1 LDPSSTRCENPLK
14 YARTS
19 ADKYVVRAI
28 RSKDAR
34 VFEDERGYT
43 LPEILTAV
51 SIMSIILAI
60 GIIVLLALLER
71 WRVEAAADQFA
82 ADLRLAHTRATEQL
96 TDWRVVFMHDG
107 TPLSRCSSA
116 DYCMVKLDVP
126 YGAGDP
132 TPGLAD
138 DTPLVHREL
147 PDWTKIK
154 EVTFDPDCSHGD
166 RNAVVPPSYC
176 GSGAAQNG
184 ATRTLEFNSN
194 GTVRTLRPGQSG
206 TVVISSEDG
215 SPTCPV
221 VFNAPTSWIRIGDIT
236 Y

>member
-1 LDPSSTRCENPLK
+1 M
-14 YARTS
+14 
-19 ADKYVVRAI
+19 RAI
-28 RSKDAR
+28 RSNTAR
-34 VFEDERGYT
+34 IYRDEGGYT
-43 LPEILTAV
+43 LPEILRAV

-71 WRVEAAADQFA
+71 WRVEAADQCA

-107 TPLSRCSSA
+107 TPLNRCASA
-116 DYCMVKLDVP
+116 DYCMVKLNVP
-126 YGAGDP
+126 YGVGDP
-132 TPGLAD
+132 TPALAD
-138 DTPLVHREL
+138 DIPQVRREL
-147 PDWTKIK
+147 PERTKIK

-166 RNAVVPPSYC
+166 RNAVVAPSYC
-176 GSGAAQNG
+176 GSQAAQNG

-206 TVVISSEDG
+206 TVVISSED
-215 SPTCPV
+215 SIPTCPV
-221 VFNAPTSWIRIGDIT
+221 VFNAPTSRIRIGDIS

>member
-1 LDPSSTRCENPLK
+1 MR
-14 YARTS
+14 
-19 ADKYVVRAI
+19 VI
-28 RSKDAR
+28 RSNIAR
-34 VFEDERGYT
+34 VCRDEHGYT

-51 SIMSIILAI
+51 SIMSIVLAI

-107 TPLSRCSSA
+107 TPLSDCASA
-116 DYCMVKLDVP
+116 DYCMVKLNFP

-132 TPGLAD
+132 TPALAGEA
-138 DTPLVHREL
+138 PLVQREL
-147 PDWTKIK
+147 PDRTKIK
-154 EVTFDPDCSHGD
+154 DVTFDPDCSHGD
-166 RNAVVPPSYC
+166 PDAVVPPSSC
-176 GSGAAQNG
+176 GSDAAQTG

-215 SPTCPV
+215 IPTCPV
-221 VFNAPTSWIRIGDIT
+221 VFNAPTSRIRIGDIS

>member
-1 LDPSSTRCENPLK
+1 M
-14 YARTS
+14 
-19 ADKYVVRAI
+19 
-28 RSKDAR
+28 RSKIVR
-34 VFEDERGYT
+34 VCGDERGYT

-51 SIMSIILAI
+51 AIMSIILTI

-96 TDWRVVFMHDG
+96 TDWRVVFMPDG

-116 DYCMVKLDVP
+116 DYCMIKLTVP
-126 YGAGDP
+126 YGSGDP
-132 TPGLAD
+132 SPALD
-138 DTPLVHREL
+138 DSVEPAVREL
-147 PDWTKIK
+147 PDGRKIK

-166 RNAVVPPSYC
+166 PSAAISPSSC
-176 GSGAAQNG
+176 GAGGAQDG

-206 TVVISSEDG
+206 TVVISSDDG
-215 SPTCPV
+215 SPVCPV
-221 VFNAPTSWIRIGDIT
+221 VFNAPTSRIRIGEIF
-236 Y
+236 YP

>member
-1 LDPSSTRCENPLK
+1 M
-14 YARTS
+14 
-19 ADKYVVRAI
+19 RAI
-28 RSKDAR
+28 RPNIAR
-34 VFEDERGYT
+34 VCRDERGYT

-107 TPLSRCSSA
+107 SPLGSCSSA
-116 DYCMVKLDVP
+116 DYCMVKLNVP
-126 YGAGDP
+126 YGSGDP
-132 TPGLAD
+132 APTLD
-138 DTPLVHREL
+138 DSVDPTAREL
-147 PDWTKIK
+147 PERTRIK

-166 RNAVVPPSYC
+166 QNAAIPPSNC
-176 GSGAAQNG
+176 GSGGAQDG

-215 SPTCPV
+215 SPVCPV
-221 VFNAPTSWIRIGDIT
+221 VFNAPTSRIRIGEIV
-236 Y
+236 YP

>member
-1 LDPSSTRCENPLK
+1 M
-14 YARTS
+14 
-19 ADKYVVRAI
+19 
-28 RSKDAR
+28 
-34 VFEDERGYT
+34 
-43 LPEILTAV
+43 TALA
-51 SIMSIILAI
+51 IMSIILAI
-60 GIIVLLALLER
+60 GVIVLLALLER

-107 TPLSRCSSA
+107 TPLNRCSSA
-116 DYCMVKLDVP
+116 DYCMVKLDAP

-132 TPGLAD
+132 TPTLDGE
-138 DTPLVHREL
+138 TPPVRREL
-147 PDWTKIK
+147 PERTKIK

-166 RNAVVPPSYC
+166 PDAVVSPSNC
-176 GSGAAQNG
+176 GSAQSD

-206 TVVISSEDG
+206 TVVISSDDG
-215 SPTCPV
+215 IPECPV
-221 VFNAPTSWIRIGDIT
+221 VFNAATSRIRIGAIS